1 MRVFPTVRSC
11 RFKDVEYGGLFV
23 AEVGKGKG
31 YNLKCFDLGK
41 AGEKLDLAAF
51 LGPELPEGF
60 DILSVAGYYQ
70 EDDCVLDFGKE
81 FIIEAS
87 TEFRHIEFGLPSPFK
102 GPWGL
107 VIAGDATFLRVK
119 EVRRQ
124 EAIYVE
130 LPSAKL
136 TSNLPGG
143 PLVLMA
149 EWSLRLPVPPEIR
162 DASAL
167 EALFSYNPLA

>member
-1 MRVFPTVRSC
+1 MRVFPTVHSC

-23 AEVGKGKG
+23 AEVAKVKS
-31 YNLKCFDLGK
+31 YNLKCFDPEK
-41 AGEKLDLAAF
+41 AGEKPDLAVF

-60 DILSVAGYYQ
+60 DILMVASYYQ

-87 TEFRHIEFGLPSPFK
+87 TEFRHIEFGLPSPIE

-107 VIAGDATFLRVK
+107 VIAGDATFLRV
-119 EVRRQ
+119 RGGRQ
-124 EAIYVE
+124 EATYVE

-136 TSNLPGG
+136 TNNLPGG

-149 EWSLRLPVPPEIR
+149 EWSLRMPVPPEIR

-167 EALFSYNPLA
+167 DALFSYPLA

>member
-23 AEVGKGKG
+23 AEADKVKS
-31 YNLKCFDLGK
+31 YNLKCFDLKK
-41 AGEKLDLAAF
+41 AGEKLDLAVF
-51 LGPELPEGF
+51 LGPELPVGF
-60 DILSVAGYYQ
+60 DILMVASYYE
-70 EDDCVLDFGKE
+70 EDDCVLDLGKE
-81 FIIEAS
+81 FIIEVS
-87 TEFRHIEFGLPSPFK
+87 TEFRHIEFGLPSAIK

-119 EVRRQ
+119 EVKRQ

-130 LPSAKL
+130 LPSARL

-149 EWSLRLPVPPEIR
+149 EWSLRLLVPPEIR

-167 EALFSYNPLA
+167 DALISYPLA